1 MAHDELCPVAPP
13 HEILLPYAVPGL
25 LQGGEGRL
33 YQGSA
38 LSRDLRTERQ
48 AGPLYPEGSL
58 YLSLAHQGVLLF
70 HVFNGLFLI
79 RREHGHRRG
88 SHVLLIMRFEPV
100 MAGRA
105 LYTDLLERFGYRLS
119 LRRLFIHAVDDVF
132 FLLVNGMS
140 WVLDPG
146 PSLFSGS

>member
-58 YLSLAHQGVLLF
+58 YRFPVFLLF
-70 HVFNGLFLI
+70 FN
-79 RREHGHRRG
+79 EAH
-88 SHVLLIMRFEPV
+88 
-100 MAGRA
+100 
-105 LYTDLLERFGYRLS
+105 
-119 LRRLFIHAVDDVF
+119 DVF
-132 FLLVNGMS
+132 FLLVNDMS

>member
-58 YLSLAHQGVLLF
+58 YLPLAHQGVLLF

-88 SHVLLIMRFEPV
+88 SHVLLIMRFEPG

-105 LYTDLLERFGYRLS
+105 LYTDLPSGTISHLHHFPTKNLITLMHSPAHLMNRTTMTALS
-119 LRRLFIHAVDDVF
+119 RRK
-132 FLLVNGMS
+132 
-140 WVLDPG
+140 
-146 PSLFSGS
+146 